1 MRASPA
7 AASAARAHARPR
19 AHRASGRRDGF
30 RTAPVTRRASSSGDD
45 ELDTRSAAVVDMFE
59 RAATPIG
66 ELERAQAALAAVK
79 AMTNSTLA
87 RDDGRASAASG
98 SGGAKSAGAVGK
110 AISSSAAGS
119 APTAATSASA
129 GTSKS
134 ASEKKPKPKA
144 DTFNPGSD
152 FWTWTPPEDV
162 TKSSSPASAPV
173 PKLQRQTSK
182 NVADAVA
189 FAERVPEAS
198 LQLKFQSEE
207 DLPTALSM
215 DFESELAMET
225 VGATETSPLSETP
238 TVELEESATAVREL
252 GADGATQGTL
262 ENGARWWRES
272 GEEELEGGKLCKWT
286 LVRGA
291 SADGSV
297 EWEEKWW
304 TTSDAFNYREMGA
317 IKSGRDGKGNVW
329 QESWREQMTHDTT
342 SGFSNASKHIVR
354 DANKWGKQADGTEWH
369 EVWDEN
375 YWGDGQVKRTCT
387 KKGAVGDG
395 VTPEDGHG
403 NRWTHKWGEEWD
415 GRGGCVKWTDTFA
428 DRDVSEG
435 GGPGRAWGEKWEERW
450 GDYAHNGSAGN
461 RTGSTWNDRDGY
473 KFEKTWGEEHWHDGR
488 VHKWG
493 GTTDGSDGWDVWED
507 SAGWWE
513 RAPSFGWDEAVSHSP
528 QLLSVPL
535 RSRAPS
541 TGKNKPTIGRAPGR
555 TIKPPPGSKLQNPD
569 Q

>member
-1 MRASPA
+1 MTRVRSSAIEDGGNENEFAS
-7 AASAARAHARPR
+7 R
-19 AHRASGRRDGF
+19 G
-30 RTAPVTRRASSSGDD
+30 
-45 ELDTRSAAVVDMFE
+45 AAVVDMFE
-59 RAATPIG
+59 RASTVIGEIERANAAMAAIKAMRDVGMKAQGEANGRGVTGRMANAATPNAG
-66 ELERAQAALAAVK
+66 GVGGTVADVERH
-79 AMTNSTLA
+79 
-87 RDDGRASAASG
+87 DHGG
-98 SGGAKSAGAVGK
+98 SRSREKESRGG
-110 AISSSAAGS
+110 
-119 APTAATSASA
+119 
-129 GTSKS
+129 
-134 ASEKKPKPKA
+134 KPKA
-144 DTFNPGSD
+144 ETFNPGSD
-152 FWTWTPPEDV
+152 FWTWTPPEE
-162 TKSSSPASAPV
+162 KEKASGGKTTAAPT
-173 PKLQRQTSK
+173 PELKRRTAK

-189 FAERVPEAS
+189 FAERAPEAS

-207 DLPTALSM
+207 DAPKALAI
-215 DFESELAMET
+215 DFESDLVT
-225 VGATETSPLSETP
+225 ATAEASPMSDTP

-262 ENGARWWRES
+262 DNGSRWWRES

-342 SGFSNASKHIVR
+342 TGFSNASKHIVR

-395 VTPEDGHG
+395 VVPDDGHG

-415 GRGGCVKWTDTFA
+415 GKGGCVKWTDTFA

-435 GGPGRAWGEKWEERW
+435 GGSGRAWGEKWEERW
-450 GDYAHNGSAGN
+450 GGYAHNGSAGN
-461 RTGSTWNDRDGY
+461 RSGSTWNDRDGY

-493 GTTDGSDGWDVWED
+493 DTTNGSDKWDVWED

-513 RAPSFGWDEAVSHSP
+513 RAPSFGWAEAVSHSP
-528 QLLSVPL
+528 QLLAVPL
-535 RSRAPS
+535 RSRAPP
-541 TGKNKPTIGRAPGR
+541 TGKDKPTIGRAPGR

-569 Q
+569 S